1 MITDKRNG
9 FTMVRLIAASLV
21 IITHTYVV
29 LGLDH
34 GDVFERN
41 GLIGFS
47 KIGVDAF
54 FVISGYLV
62 TLSMLR
68 GQSLVTF
75 FTNRVTRIFP
85 GLIVSVLVTMLVL
98 GLFTPSYS
106 QYLALGET
114 WQYLRNATLF
124 DLHPFIPG
132 VFTEN
137 PVQVIN
143 GCLWTLPLE
152 VLCYLGILVLAWSK
166 AFNWRFVLLAML
178 VMLTLHLHDTFMRDS
193 YVFTV
198 SKLFLNELGYL
209 FLYGALLAHLKDKV
223 YMSWFITVPAVAL
236 IIWAFF
242 NNGGDWHFSA
252 GFYLVL
258 WPYCLISICVLA
270 KKMSFLNR
278 FDYSYGIYVYGFVI
292 QQMLVSLFPDLTD
305 VYAFTF
311 LSLAL
316 SALVGAASWHFVEK
330 PALDMKKRYFSVAS
344 VKVAV

>member
-1 MITDKRNG
+1 MIADKRNG

-85 GLIVSVLVTMLVL
+85 GLIVSVLVTVLVL
-98 GLFTPSYS
+98 GLFAPSYA
-106 QYLALGET
+106 QYIGQAET
-114 WQYLRNATLF
+114 WQYLLNATLF
-124 DLHPFIPG
+124 NLHPFIPG

-137 PVQVIN
+137 PVQVVN

-178 VMLTLHLHDTFMRDS
+178 VMFSLHMHDTFMRDS

-236 IIWAFF
+236 VIWSFF

-258 WPYCLISICVLA
+258 WPYCLISICVLS

-278 FDYSYGIYVYGFVI
+278 FDYSYGIYIYGFVI
-292 QQMLVSLFPDLTD
+292 QQMLVNLFPELTD

-311 LSLAL
+311 LSLGL
-316 SALVGAASWHFVEK
+316 SLLVGAASWHLVEK

-344 VKVAV
+344 VKVTA